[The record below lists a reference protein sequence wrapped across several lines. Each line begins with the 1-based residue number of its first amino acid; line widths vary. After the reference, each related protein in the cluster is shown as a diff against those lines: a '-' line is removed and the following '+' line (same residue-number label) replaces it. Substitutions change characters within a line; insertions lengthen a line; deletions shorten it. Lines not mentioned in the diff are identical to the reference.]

1 MAKTR
6 LLLLFF
12 FIGCIALGQQKEE
25 LIRVICDST
34 NFMVT
39 NFPPKLNITN
49 EQLDAILN
57 QELSFINQSNDSIS
71 FIYISA
77 VISCDGVAD
86 YKCIVGAKSRTYT
99 EFCKNIINILKSNC
113 QWTPGKLKK
122 DYYEKVLVKQG
133 NKYVYKKRKVIENVY
148 YTYSMKFEL
157 KNGRISIKT
166 KSDTT

>member
-1 MAKTR
+1 MGKTG

-12 FIGCIALGQQKEE
+12 FIGSFALGQQKEE

-39 NFPPKLNITN
+39 NFPPKLNMTN
-49 EQLDAILN
+49 EQMDAILN
-57 QELSFINQSNDSIS
+57 QELSFVNQRNDSIS

-86 YKCIVGAKSRTYT
+86 YECILGAQSRIDI

-122 DYYEKVLVKQG
+122 DYYEKVLVKQE

-157 KNGRISIKT
+157 KNGRISIKN
-166 KSDTT
+166 